1 MTMQRAS
8 FGDLMAPG
16 LRELFMNKFGEKAP
30 QYTKLFNMNT
40 STRQYEDDS
49 YVSGFGPLVTKG
61 EGASSTYDD
70 AIQGYD
76 KRYTHVTRSLAYRVT
91 KEMQEDDLYRAIAR
105 MPAALAKSTRTS
117 IEQDAANIYN
127 NGFTAGLGG
136 DGVYLF
142 SASHPLVGG
151 GVQTN
156 LITGA
161 DLSSTSLEAACVA
174 MRAQTDD
181 RGNLLNVMPKKLVVA
196 PSEEWTAK
204 ELLQSA
210 NYPLISANTSAINVA
225 KSLGLELV
233 VNDYLTDAD
242 AWFLIGDDHEINWF
256 WRVTPDHYQGN
267 DFDTDDAKFKVRAR
281 WSNGWSLPW
290 GWFGTPGAG

>member
-1 MTMQRAS
+1 MTMLRAS

-16 LRELFMNKFGEKAP
+16 LRALFMNKFGEKEP

-40 STRQYEDDS
+40 SQRQYEDDS
-49 YVSGFGPLVTKG
+49 YISGFGPLVTKN
-61 EGASSTYDD
+61 EGQSSTYDD

-76 KRYTHVTRSLAYRVT
+76 KRYTHVTRSLAYRIT
-91 KEMQEDDLYRAIAR
+91 KEMMEDDLYRAIQK
-105 MPAALAKSTRTS
+105 MPQALARSTRTS
-117 IEQDAANIYN
+117 IEQDGANIFN
-127 NGFTAGLGG
+127 NGFTSGTGG

-142 SASHPLVGG
+142 SASHPLKGG
-151 GVQTN
+151 GTQTN

-210 NYPLISANTSAINVA
+210 NYPLISVNTSAINVA
-225 KSLGLELV
+225 RSLGLELV

-242 AWFLIGDDHEINWF
+242 AWFLIGDEHEINWF

-290 GWFGTPGAG
+290 GIVGSAGAG

>member
-1 MTMQRAS
+1 
-8 FGDLMAPG
+8 
-16 LRELFMNKFGEKAP
+16 MNKFGEKPP
-30 QYTKLFNMNT
+30 QYTQMFNVLT
-40 STRQYEDDS
+40 SQKQYEDDS
-49 YVSGFGPLVTKG
+49 YVTGFGPLVTKN
-61 EGASSTYDD
+61 EGQASTYDD

-76 KRYTHVTRSLAYRVT
+76 KRYTHVTRSLAYRISR
-91 KEMQEDDLYRAIAR
+91 EMIEDDRYRAIQK
-105 MPAALAKSTRTS
+105 MPMALARSTRTS

-127 NGFTAGLGG
+127 NGFTDSAAYHGG
-136 DGVYLF
+136 DSKPLF
-142 SASHPLVGG
+142 SASHPLRGG
-151 GVQTN
+151 GAQTN

-161 DLSSTSLEAACVA
+161 DLSSTSLESACVA

-204 ELLQSA
+204 ELLQST

-242 AWFLIGDDHEINWF
+242 AWFLLGDDHEINWF
-256 WRVTPDHYQGN
+256 WRVTPDHYQDS

-290 GWFGTPGAG
+290 GIVGSAGAG